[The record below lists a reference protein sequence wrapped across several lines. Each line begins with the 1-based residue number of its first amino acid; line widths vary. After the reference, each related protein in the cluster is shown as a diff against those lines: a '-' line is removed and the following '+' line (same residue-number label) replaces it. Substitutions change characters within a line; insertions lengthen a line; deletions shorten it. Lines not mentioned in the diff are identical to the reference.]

1 MYNSKDIPDRTGPLT
16 SNQEGK
22 IFVELIG
29 EIQRNLAL
37 ELDPT
42 PIASRSVGSRGELG
56 AASYLVVG
64 SSNAKWLAEALS
76 AKGISTRSVLSSSW
90 RATKKSVEDM
100 AAHLKAELVERFY
113 SAVIFQLLD
122 NNIFFSKFE
131 DGSLCL
137 AARQWTA
144 TTT

>member
-1 MYNSKDIPDRTGPLT
+1 MHNSKDIPDRTGPLT

-22 IFVELIG
+22 IVVELIG

-42 PIASRSVGSRGELG
+42 PIASRSVSSRGELG

-64 SSNAKWLAEALS
+64 SSNGKWLAEALS

-90 RATKKSVEDM
+90 RATKKSVRIWR
-100 AAHLKAELVERFY
+100 L
-113 SAVIFQLLD
+113 
-122 NNIFFSKFE
+122 
-131 DGSLCL
+131 
-137 AARQWTA
+137 T
-144 TTT
+144 